1 MNRITYYSQQ
11 YGLNINVK
19 KTNLIIISK
28 NRITEGQLYV
38 KKSPVERVMHYNYLG
53 TIINE
58 EWTNN
63 QEIRAS
69 IAKARSTFNR
79 MGAFFKSHNLSLDTK
94 VRMLGCYVF
103 FVLLYGVDSWTLNE
117 DMCKKLE
124 AFEMWLYRRILK
136 IPYNSS
142 DILCEMN
149 PDMLSFKPSCK
160 KKYLE
165 REVQEEE
172 EHLG

>member
-1 MNRITYYSQQ
+1 
-11 YGLNINVK
+11 
-19 KTNLIIISK
+19 
-28 NRITEGQLYV
+28 
-38 KKSPVERVMHYNYLG
+38 MHYNYLG

-58 EWTNN
+58 KWTNN
-63 QEIRAS
+63 QEIRAL
-69 IAKARSTFNR
+69 IAKAKSTFNR

-94 VRMLGCYVF
+94 VRMLRCYVF
-103 FVLLYGVDSWTLNE
+103 SVLLYGVESWTLNE

-124 AFEMWLYRRILK
+124 EFEMWLYRRILK

-160 KKYLE
+160 EKYLE
-165 REVQEEE
+165 SEVQEKE

>member
-69 IAKARSTFNR
+69 IAKARILRTY
-79 MGAFFKSHNLSLDTK
+79 
-94 VRMLGCYVF
+94 YV
-103 FVLLYGVDSWTLNE
+103 
-117 DMCKKLE
+117 K
-124 AFEMWLYRRILK
+124 
-136 IPYNSS
+136 
-142 DILCEMN
+142 
-149 PDMLSFKPSCK
+149 
-160 KKYLE
+160 
-165 REVQEEE
+165 
-172 EHLG
+172 

>member
-1 MNRITYYSQQ
+1 MT
-11 YGLNINVK
+11 K
-19 KTNLIIISK
+19 FMIISK
-28 NRITEGQLYV
+28 KRITEGQLYV
-38 KKSPVERVMHYNYLG
+38 NQSPVERVTHYNYLG

-63 QEIRAS
+63 QKIRAYV
-69 IAKARSTFNR
+69 AKARSTFNR
-79 MGAFFKSHNLSLDTK
+79 MGAFFKSHNLSLGTK
-94 VRMLGCYVF
+94 VRMLRCYVF
-103 FVLLYGVDSWTLNE
+103 FVLLYDVESWTLNE

-136 IPYNSS
+136 ITYNSS

-149 PDMLSFKPSCK
+149 PDMLSFKPTCNG
-160 KKYLE
+160 KYLE
-165 REVQEEE
+165 SEVQEEE

>member
-1 MNRITYYSQQ
+1 MNKISYYSQQ

-19 KTNLIIISK
+19 KTKPMIISK
-28 NRITEGQLYV
+28 KGITEGQLYV
-38 KKSPVERVMHYNYLG
+38 NQSPIERVMHYNYLG

-63 QEIRAS
+63 QEIRART
-69 IAKARSTFNR
+69 AKARSIFNR

-94 VRMLGCYVF
+94 ARTLRCYVF
-103 FVLLYGVDSWTLNE
+103 SVLLYGVESWTLNE
-117 DMCKKLE
+117 DMCKRLE

-136 IPYNSS
+136 ILYSSS

-160 KKYLE
+160 EKYLE
-165 REVQEEE
+165 SEV
-172 EHLG
+172 